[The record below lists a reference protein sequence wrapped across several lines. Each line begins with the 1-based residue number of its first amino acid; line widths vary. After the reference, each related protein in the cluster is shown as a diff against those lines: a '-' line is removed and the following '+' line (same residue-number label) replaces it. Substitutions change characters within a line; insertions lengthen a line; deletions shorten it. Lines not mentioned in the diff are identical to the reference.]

1 MPGNNKIVARL
12 CLRFPGHR
20 STNTL
25 GNTINQYGRYPLIMN
40 AKKIPE
46 RNQTIDVVRGL
57 LMLYI
62 VFIIHGLFWVGL
74 LPKIARSPILF
85 EMPLIFLISGYA
97 LYLAESNKK
106 GKEQPSGFKQ
116 YLKFMLARLSRILLP
131 YFAYA
136 IVCIVICFVYSQYD
150 SQSTW
155 QFSQIVAAWLNPFA
169 DRSHYTFDYLNG
181 HLWFIPPFLL
191 VTAVLPL
198 AIKLKLPIHIP
209 LWILMAGA
217 TAAIYI
223 LSLCDFPASYL
234 LKSVSFYLLWAVF
247 GYHIANLGISA
258 YKTKYLKIAIIS
270 IAALLI
276 IFSLNSDARILDM
289 QNNKFPPNAIFFIFS
304 CLWASIFLTLAIV
317 FQNKSQDFS
326 NLATQ
331 WWLKPFIF
339 AGYSIYLWQ
348 GVGYSIAIRFGNH
361 FGLPIGVTWLT
372 GLLVTVAL
380 GVLASPIERIRIRF

>member
-1 MPGNNKIVARL
+1 
-12 CLRFPGHR
+12 
-20 STNTL
+20 
-25 GNTINQYGRYPLIMN
+25 MN
-40 AKKIPE
+40 SKTKTG

-97 LYLAESNKK
+97 FKLAELHRKK
-106 GKEQPSGFKQ
+106 EASPATFKL
-116 YLKFMLARLSRILLP
+116 YLKFILARLSRILLP

-136 IVCIVICFVYSQYD
+136 VACIIICFVYSKFD
-150 SQSTW
+150 NQSTW
-155 QFSQIVAAWLNPFA
+155 QLSQIVAAWLNPFVA
-169 DRSHYTFDYLNG
+169 GSEYSFDYLGG
-181 HLWFIPPFLL
+181 HLWFIPAFLL
-191 VTAVLPL
+191 VTALLPL
-198 AIKLKLPIHIP
+198 AIKLKLPVHVP

-217 TAAIYI
+217 TAAVYM
-223 LSLCDFPASYL
+223 LSLCDFPQSGL

-247 GYHIANLGISA
+247 GYYIADFGIKV
-258 YKTKYLKIAIIS
+258 YKTEYLIISIIS

-276 IFSLNSDARILDM
+276 IFSLSSDARILNM
-289 QNNKFPPNAIFFIFS
+289 QNNKFPPNSIFFIYS
-304 CLWASIFLTLAIV
+304 CLWVSIFLILAIV
-317 FQNKSQDFS
+317 FQNKSQDLS

-348 GVGYSIAIRFGNH
+348 GLGYTIAIRFGNH
-361 FGLPIGVTWLT
+361 FSLPIVVTWLT
-372 GLLVTVAL
+372 GLLLTVAL
-380 GVLASPIERIRIRF
+380 GLLASPIERIRIRF

>member
-1 MPGNNKIVARL
+1 MTSKTKPG
-12 CLRFPGHR
+12 
-20 STNTL
+20 
-25 GNTINQYGRYPLIMN
+25 
-40 AKKIPE
+40 

-62 VFIIHGLFWVGL
+62 VFIIHGLFWAGL
-74 LPKIARSPILF
+74 LPKIARSPFLF
-85 EMPLIFLISGYA
+85 EMPLIFMISGYA
-97 LYLAESNKK
+97 LNLAEANKK

-136 IVCIVICFVYSQYD
+136 VTCIIIYFIYNKFD

-155 QFSQIVAAWLNPFA
+155 QLAQIVAAWLNPFVYG
-169 DRSHYTFDYLNG
+169 SNYSFDYLNG

-198 AIKLKLPIHIP
+198 AIKLKSPVHVP
-209 LWILMAGA
+209 LWIFMAGA
-217 TAAIYI
+217 TTAVYL
-223 LSLCDFPASYL
+223 LSLCDFPERFL
-234 LKSVSFYLLWAVF
+234 LKSVFFYLLWAVF
-247 GYHIANLGISA
+247 GYQIATLGIRA
-258 YKTKYLKIAIIS
+258 YKTEYLKIAIIS
-270 IAALLI
+270 IASLLI
-276 IFSLNSDARILDM
+276 IFSLDSDARILNM

-317 FQNKSQDFS
+317 FQNKAQDFS

-331 WWLKPFIF
+331 WWLKPFIS

-348 GVGYSIAIRFGNH
+348 GLGYSIAIRFGNH
-361 FGLPIGVTWLT
+361 FGLPIGLTWLT

-380 GVLASPIERIRIRF
+380 GMLASPIERIRIRF